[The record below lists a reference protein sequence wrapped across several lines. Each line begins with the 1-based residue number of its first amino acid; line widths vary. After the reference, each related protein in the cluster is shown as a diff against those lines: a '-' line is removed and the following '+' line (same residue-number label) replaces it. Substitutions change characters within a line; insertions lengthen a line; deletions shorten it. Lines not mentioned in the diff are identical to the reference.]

1 MARGGH
7 ACATQVK
14 AGEKRAAK
22 MAALP
27 GNQAGDPMPL
37 VPMTHLLDEAQH
49 GGYAVCY
56 CEAWNLESLQAVVEA
71 AEEADSPV
79 ITGFN
84 GGFLRH
90 SERSRPENLAYYAG
104 MALAFRETS
113 VPVSFLLNETDDFSQ
128 IEQGIRMGFNA
139 VMVENEHLGKEAY
152 RELVRRTVERAH
164 GAGASVE
171 AALGRLPDASG
182 GTRGHP
188 ELTDPA
194 AARYFTLDTGIDALG
209 VSVGNVHIL
218 TKGKVAIALDA
229 LRRIH
234 DAVQVP
240 LVLHGGTGIA
250 PEHIPRSVRLGVAK
264 VNFGTV
270 LKQVYLAAIQEK
282 LAQYH
287 EPLSPHPFVGM
298 GGTQDILTAGREAV
312 KQKAR
317 ELMAQC
323 GSVGKAGFLT
333 ESFTRR
339 GGETSD

>member
-1 MARGGH
+1 MPTQGGAYIAPFAMHATFKIAHRARSGH
-7 ACATQVK
+7 GCATQNDFF
-14 AGEKRAAK
+14 GC
-22 MAALP
+22 
-27 GNQAGDPMPL
+27 GDPMPL
-37 VPMTHLLDEAQH
+37 VPMSQLLAEAQH

-84 GGFLRH
+84 GGFLCRP
-90 SERSRPENLAYYAG
+90 ERSKPENLAYYAG
-104 MALAFRETS
+104 MALALRGTS
-113 VPVSFLLNETDDFSQ
+113 VPVAFLLNETDDPSQ

-139 VMVENEHLGKEAY
+139 IMVENERLGVEAY
-152 RELVRRTVERAH
+152 RELVRKTVQLAH
-164 GAGASVE
+164 IAGVSVE

-182 GTRGHP
+182 GIHGDP

-194 AARYFTLDTGIDALG
+194 AAHCFTRDTGIDALG

-218 TKGKVAIALDA
+218 TKGKVAIDLDA
-229 LRRIH
+229 LERIH

-240 LVLHGGTGIA
+240 LVLHGGTGIT
-250 PEHIPRSVRLGVAK
+250 PEHIPRCVRLGVTK

-270 LKQVYLAAIQEK
+270 LKQVYLAAIQER

-298 GGTQDILTAGREAV
+298 GGGQDILMAGREAV
-312 KQKAR
+312 KRKAR

-323 GSVGKAGFLT
+323 GSVGKTG
-333 ESFTRR
+333 
-339 GGETSD
+339 

>member
-1 MARGGH
+1 
-7 ACATQVK
+7 
-14 AGEKRAAK
+14 
-22 MAALP
+22 
-27 GNQAGDPMPL
+27 MPL
-37 VPMTHLLDEAQH
+37 VPMTRLLAEARG

-79 ITGFN
+79 VTGFN
-84 GGFLRH
+84 GGFLYH
-90 SERSRPENLAYYAG
+90 PGRSKSENLAYYAG
-104 MALAFRETS
+104 MALALREAS
-113 VPVSFLLNETDDFSQ
+113 VPVTFLLNETDDFSQ

-139 VMVENEHLGKEAY
+139 VMVENERLGPDEY
-152 RELVRRTVERAH
+152 RELVKRTVRLAH
-164 GAGASVE
+164 AAGASVE

-182 GTRGHP
+182 RNHGHA
-188 ELTDPA
+188 EVTDPA
-194 AARYFTLDTGIDALG
+194 AVRSFTLDTGIDALG

-218 TKGKVAIALDA
+218 TKGKAAIDLGALG
-229 LRRIH
+229 RIH

-240 LVLHGGTGIA
+240 LVLHGGTGIEPA
-250 PEHIPRSVRLGVAK
+250 HILPSVRLGVAK

-298 GGTQDILTAGREAV
+298 GGAQDILMAGREAV

-317 ELMAQC
+317 ELMTQC
-323 GSVGKAGFLT
+323 GSVGKAGFVT
-333 ESFTRR
+333 EALARQ
-339 GGETSD
+339 GGQRHD

>member
-1 MARGGH
+1 
-7 ACATQVK
+7 
-14 AGEKRAAK
+14 
-22 MAALP
+22 
-27 GNQAGDPMPL
+27 MPL
-37 VPMTHLLDEAQH
+37 VPMTQLLAEARN

-56 CEAWNLESLQAVVEA
+56 CEAWNLESLQAAVDA
-71 AEEADSPV
+71 AEESESPL

-84 GGFLRH
+84 GGFLGH
-90 SERSRPENLAYYAG
+90 PQRSKPENLAFYAG
-104 MALAFRETS
+104 MALALRESS
-113 VPVSFLLNETDDFSQ
+113 VPVTFLLNETDDFSQ
-128 IEQGIRMGFNA
+128 IERGIRMGFNA
-139 VMVENEHLGKEAY
+139 VMVENERLGPDAY
-152 RELVRRTVERAH
+152 RELVTKTVQLAH
-164 GAGASVE
+164 RAGASVE

-182 GTRGHP
+182 GNHGDA
-188 ELTDPA
+188 EITDPA
-194 AARYFTLDTGIDALG
+194 AARDFTLDTGIDALG

-218 TKGKVAIALDA
+218 TKGKAAIDLDA
-229 LRRIH
+229 LGRVR

-240 LVLHGGTGIA
+240 LVLHGGTGMR
-250 PEHIPRSVRLGVAK
+250 PEHIPPSVRLGVAK

-298 GGTQDILTAGREAV
+298 GGAQDILTAGREAV

-333 ESFTRR
+333 GAFARH
-339 GGETSD
+339 GGQPND